1 MFALGVELLMGRA
14 VINLWGS
21 RDEYKARPEWPPHPD
36 RVFMAL
42 VAAWGETDER
52 ERHGSEVEA
61 LEWLERL
68 GPPALAVP
76 GVTSE
81 RASFRSYVPVN
92 DSADPVS
99 KGKALAPMGSLP
111 IGRNRQARQY
121 PAVVPDHPVFHLVW
135 RDAELPANLRPALD
149 RICQGVTYLGHS
161 STPVRVGIASDYD
174 PITITLTPTDGKAP
188 HRLRTFGPGR
198 LKDLRER
205 YELQLRPQPALWHG
219 YAPPVSERPAV
230 AESLFDPGL
239 IVLRQV
245 GGRTFAL
252 ESAGMIANALRDAL
266 MSRWDAA
273 YGTRPAEWLSG
284 HGADDG
290 PSRRHRPAIIPLGF
304 VGREHADGHLL
315 GIGIALPADADFQP
329 ADSRQLFDLL
339 ARHGEADEVA
349 AEGVGFVRLAIPG
362 PGRGDT
368 VGQLHLELDERPPE
382 KRAYA
387 LQPETWTRPASTW
400 ATVTPIVLPR
410 FSRRGLSTEDVIAG
424 ACRDA
429 GYPLPVAVRVGSA
442 PMLPGVPH
450 VRSFIRPQR
459 PGRPHRPLTHAVI
472 QFGGPIRGPV
482 LLGAGRYLGFG
493 LCRSL
498 AEGDTL

>member
-1 MFALGVELLMGRA
+1 MFALGIELLMGRA

-21 RDEYKARPEWPPHPD
+21 RDEFKARPEWPPHPD

-42 VAAWGETDER
+42 VAAFGETDER
-52 ERHGSEVEA
+52 ERHELEVEA
-61 LEWLERL
+61 LEWLECL
-68 GPPALAVP
+68 GPPALAVS

-81 RASFRSYVPVN
+81 RTPFRSYVPVN

-99 KGKALAPMGSLP
+99 KGKVLAPMGSLP
-111 IGRNRQARQY
+111 VGRNRQARQF
-121 PAVVPDHPVFHLVW
+121 PAVVPDDPTFHLVW
-135 RDAELPANLRPALD
+135 QEAEMPANLRPALD
-149 RICQGVTYLGHS
+149 RICRNVTYLGHS
-161 STPVRVGIASDYD
+161 STPVRVGIASVHG
-174 PITITLTPTDGKAP
+174 PITLAPTDGKAL

-205 YELQLRPQPALWHG
+205 YELQLRPQPAQWHG
-219 YAPPVSERPAV
+219 YAPPEPERPAV

-245 GGRTFAL
+245 GGRTFSL

-315 GIGIALPADADFQP
+315 GVGIALPADFPP
-329 ADSRQLFDLL
+329 ADARQLFDLL

-349 AEGVGFVRLAIPG
+349 AEGVGFVRLAVPG
-362 PGRGDT
+362 PGRGGT
-368 VGQLHLELDERPPE
+368 IGQLHLELDERPPE

-400 ATVTPIVLPR
+400 ATASPIVLPR
-410 FSRRGLSTEDVIAG
+410 FSRRGLTTEDVIAG

-429 GYPLPVAVRVGSA
+429 GYPEPVAVWVGSA
-442 PMLPGVPH
+442 PVLSGVPH
-450 VRSFIRPQR
+450 VRSFVRHPR

-472 QFGGPIRGPV
+472 RFATPVHGPV

-498 AEGDTL
+498 AEGDQP